1 MCTYR
6 FFISCCLGLVEEGS
20 VSLKLLLGELP
31 GDWLMIVVSLIT
43 RNTTETDIKPCF
55 HSRWYKIR
63 NYSQEYDI
71 SMDPSNIKISER
83 LKDKCWVFELD
94 DSMTNIIQ

>member
-43 RNTTETDIKPCF
+43 RNTTETDIKTLL
-55 HSRWYKIR
+55 
-63 NYSQEYDI
+63 SQSLVSKGVQFAI
-71 SMDPSNIKISER
+71 IAKNIYGSTKH
-83 LKDKCWVFELD
+83 
-94 DSMTNIIQ
+94 